1 MKATTLDL
9 KANTLESN
17 ADSSPFA
24 HQDDMIDDIEM
35 ENQLIDEQ
43 SKQIFDLIFAQIFR
57 FNARS
62 NLFAI
67 TLNQFEEAIQDHSW
81 NQFQTGVEQ
90 KYLLNMFKSADA
102 EKHEQITKT
111 QVLELIKN
119 DLKSNGPSH
128 IDKEIDLNVSEIFK
142 TSAEKRGE
150 GEIYGQ
156 MNNSKVS

>member
-1 MKATTLDL
+1 
-9 KANTLESN
+9 
-17 ADSSPFA
+17 
-24 HQDDMIDDIEM
+24 
-35 ENQLIDEQ
+35 
-43 SKQIFDLIFAQIFR
+43 
-57 FNARS
+57 
-62 NLFAI
+62 
-67 TLNQFEEAIQDHSW
+67 
-81 NQFQTGVEQ
+81 
-90 KYLLNMFKSADA
+90 MFKSADA

-156 MNNSKVS
+156 MNNCKVS